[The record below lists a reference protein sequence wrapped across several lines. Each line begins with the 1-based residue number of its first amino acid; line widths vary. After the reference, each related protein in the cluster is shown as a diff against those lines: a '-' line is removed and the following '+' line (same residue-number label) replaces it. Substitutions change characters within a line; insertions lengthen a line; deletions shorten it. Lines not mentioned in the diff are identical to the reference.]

1 MRRQAYLELPVI
13 QLAVTVQL
21 LRIPQTEVLLQM
33 ERLMVEMVHLM
44 ELISHLMMRAEM
56 PAMIH
61 PTAMA
66 IQKNNCCRTRSEQ
79 QQITNTEYR

>member
-1 MRRQAYLELPVI
+1 MQAQI
-13 QLAVTVQL
+13 L
-21 LRIPQTEVLLQM
+21 LTEAQIPQTEVLLQM
-33 ERLMVEMVHLM
+33 ECLMVETVHLM